1 MSDCWGASLAQLH
14 IAEQRKNKKAIAYWK
29 DDLEKKR
36 EQEMIIWIREKYPM
50 MYDKAI
56 ELSNK
61 RNIVRN
67 LWFDPR
73 YWNTSEIKEFFEDLQ
88 FVNQEV
94 WELIHIK
101 LTCNI
106 NNKKAEKRFKEWK
119 SKQ

>member
-1 MSDCWGASLAQLH
+1 
-14 IAEQRKNKKAIAYWK
+14 
-29 DDLEKKR
+29 
-36 EQEMIIWIREKYPM
+36 M

-61 RNIVRN
+61 RNIERN

-94 WELIHIK
+94 WELTHIK
-101 LTCNI
+101 LSKGRPT
-106 NNKKAEKRFKEWK
+106 KAEKRFKEWK